1 MAARTPAPLAVRLTI
16 AVYILAFAIGAS
28 THALDFVRHWPRPY
42 RGVPWPVELFW
53 SALLPLDLAVVAL
66 LAGGRRR
73 AGLGL
78 AVAVMVADVAI
89 NTVFS
94 AAFGLSS
101 LAWKLQLQTLFAGF
115 VLGSVG
121 FLWTN
126 RRRVR

>member
-1 MAARTPAPLAVRLTI
+1 MAARSTAPLAARLAI
-16 AVYILAFAIGAS
+16 AVYVLAFAIGAS
-28 THALDFVRHWPRPY
+28 THALDFVRDWPRPY
-42 RGVPWPVELFW
+42 RGAPWPVELFW

-89 NTVFS
+89 NTGVS
-94 AAFGLSS
+94 AAFGLSTFG
-101 LAWKLQLQTLFAGF
+101 WKLQLQTLFGGF

-121 FLWTN
+121 FLWMD
-126 RRRVR
+126 RGRPR